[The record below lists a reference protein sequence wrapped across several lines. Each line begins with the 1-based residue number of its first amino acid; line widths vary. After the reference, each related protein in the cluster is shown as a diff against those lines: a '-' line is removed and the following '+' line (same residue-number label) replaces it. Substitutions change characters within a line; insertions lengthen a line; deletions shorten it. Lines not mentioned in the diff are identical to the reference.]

1 MEDKVTVT
9 VKGNLVPDMAGD
21 REAIEIVCAGE
32 RYMRGGSR
40 FVLYE
45 EVMPGFDE
53 NVRNVLRIADDF
65 VTLRKRGLVV
75 ADLAFR
81 EGELC
86 STHYVTPFGSIMLG
100 MSTRSLRV
108 TDKGDSTDISIVYD
122 AELNYERTGE
132 CRIDIRIE
140 PAGAEEQTAQ
150 APA

>member
-1 MEDKVTVT
+1 MENKVTVT
-9 VKGNLVPDMAGD
+9 VKGSLVPDMAGD
-21 REAIEIVCAGE
+21 REEIEIVCAGE

-53 NVRNVLRIADDF
+53 TVRNVLRISDGF
-65 VTLRKRGLVV
+65 VSLRKRGLVV

-100 MSTRSLRV
+100 ITTRSLRV
-108 TDKGDSTDISIVYD
+108 TDKGDSTDICIVYD

-132 CRIDIRIE
+132 CRIEIGIE
-140 PAGAEEQTAQ
+140 PAGTD
-150 APA
+150 